1 MGNVN
6 TNESRRRSSIGRLLT
21 PHGERE
27 LEVSITV
34 KWLPPSPN
42 PSWGT

>member
-6 TNESRRRSSIGRLLT
+6 AFKYLRAGRAWILLT

-27 LEVSITV
+27 RKRDSKNGKDVQT
-34 KWLPPSPN
+34 PN

>member
-6 TNESRRRSSIGRLLT
+6 VADRAAARLDIRLLT

-27 LEVSITV
+27 RGAYRRD
-34 KWLPPSPN
+34 PPARKPPN

>member
-6 TNESRRRSSIGRLLT
+6 AEIKLSSRADVDLLT

-27 LEVSITV
+27 LVGGQGCIRIDS
-34 KWLPPSPN
+34 SPN